1 MNIIAY
7 NVIMNNCGHTA
18 LFPQE
23 LEYWVQRLEP
33 FLSFNMH
40 RKVSSLH
47 TEVFYFSAASPA
59 LGFIM
64 SLKYLWHQLGMK

>member
-7 NVIMNNCGHTA
+7 NAIMNNSGHIA

-23 LEYWVQRLEP
+23 LEYWVQRLEA
-33 FLSFNMH
+33 FLPFNMH
-40 RKVSSLH
+40 RKVFSLH
-47 TEVFYFSAASPA
+47 TVVFYFSAASPA

-64 SLKYLWHQLGMK
+64 SLKYLWPQLGMK